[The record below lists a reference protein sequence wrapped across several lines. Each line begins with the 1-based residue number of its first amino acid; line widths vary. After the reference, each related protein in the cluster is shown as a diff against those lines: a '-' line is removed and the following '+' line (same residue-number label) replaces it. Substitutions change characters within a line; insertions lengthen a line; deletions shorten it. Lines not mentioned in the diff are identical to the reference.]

1 MNRWIW
7 IGLGAL
13 SLGLTLFGLL
23 RPRAEQG
30 LAVTVVRAERGE
42 FVREVRATGTVE
54 ARVYTLTF
62 PRPGRVA
69 EVQVREGQT
78 VQAGQV
84 LAVLE
89 TANEQAQLRSVLEA
103 LLALRTRAQAAE
115 ADYQS
120 NRTRLQNQLAEV
132 RRNLRISQEL
142 LRVGGVARSEVE
154 RLERQV
160 GDLEAQLASLTQ
172 ARTSTQRDLGA
183 QLQARQTEL
192 AALERTIALSSLR
205 APVKGIVS
213 SVGYLVGVETT
224 APSGG
229 VSPSAPSI
237 RLVEAGSL
245 RVQARLSEADVP
257 WVRPGQPVRLE
268 LDAAP
273 GQPLEGKVD
282 RLGVQAEVAGTGGSA
297 VLPVFIRLMD
307 AKAEVLARPGLT
319 ATARITTLRLPS
331 ALKVPLET
339 LGEEQSKNYVWLVDE
354 TTRTVRKQPVT
365 VLARNLTQAAVEGI
379 PDQSLL
385 ISLPPEALK
394 EGGKVSYR
402 LPQKEG
408 SRP

>member
-1 MNRWIW
+1 MKRWIW
-7 IGLGAL
+7 IGLVAL

-30 LAVTVVRAERGE
+30 LAVTVARAERGE

-69 EVQVREGQT
+69 EVRVKEGQT
-78 VQAGQV
+78 VQVGQV

-89 TANEQAQLRSVLEA
+89 TTSEQAQLRSAREA
-103 LLALRTRAQAAE
+103 LRALQTRAQAAE

-120 NRTRLQNQLAEV
+120 NRTRLQNQLVEV
-132 RRNLRISQEL
+132 RRNLRIAEEL
-142 LRVGGVARSEVE
+142 LRVGGVARSEAE

-160 GDLEAQLASLTQ
+160 ADLLAQLVSLNQ
-172 ARTSTQRDLGA
+172 ARTSAQRDLQA
-183 QLQARQTEL
+183 QLQARQTDL
-192 AALERTIALSSLR
+192 ATLERTIAQSSLR
-205 APVKGIVS
+205 APVAGTIS

-224 APSGG
+224 APSTGATL
-229 VSPSAPSI
+229 SAPSI

-273 GQPLEGKVD
+273 GQPLVGKVD

-297 VLPVFIRLMD
+297 VLPVFIRFLD
-307 AKAEVLARPGLT
+307 EKAEALARPGLT
-319 ATARITTLRLPS
+319 VTARITTLRLPS

-339 LGEEQSKNYVWLVDE
+339 LAEEGGKNYVWVVDAA
-354 TTRTVRKQPVT
+354 TRTARKQPLT

-385 ISLPPEALK
+385 VSLPPEALK
-394 EGGKVSYR
+394 EGAKVSYR
-402 LPQKEG
+402 LPGPEA
-408 SRP
+408 RP

>member
-1 MNRWIW
+1 MKRWIW
-7 IGLGAL
+7 IGLVAL

-30 LAVTVVRAERGE
+30 LAVTVARAERGE

-69 EVQVREGQT
+69 EVRVKEGQT
-78 VQAGQV
+78 VQVGQV

-89 TANEQAQLRSVLEA
+89 TTNEQAQLRSVREA
-103 LLALRTRAQAAE
+103 LGALQTRAQAAE

-132 RRNLRISQEL
+132 RRNLRIAEEL
-142 LRVGGVARSEVE
+142 LRVGGVARGEVE
-154 RLERQV
+154 RLQRQV
-160 GDLEAQLASLTQ
+160 ADLEAQLASLNQ
-172 ARTSTQRDLGA
+172 ARTSTQRDFQA

-192 AALERTIALSSLR
+192 AALERTIAQSSLR
-205 APVKGIVS
+205 APVNGTVS

-224 APSGG
+224 AQSAGAAQG
-229 VSPSAPSI
+229 APSI

-273 GQPLEGKVD
+273 GQPLVGKVD

-297 VLPVFIRLMD
+297 VLPVFIRFLD
-307 AKAEVLARPGLT
+307 EKAESLARPGLT

-339 LGEEQSKNYVWLVDE
+339 LVEEGGQTSLWVVDSA
-354 TTRTVRKQPVT
+354 TRTVRKQPVK

-379 PDQSLL
+379 PDQS
-385 ISLPPEALK
+385 IVVSLPPEALK
-394 EGGKVSYR
+394 EGARVSYR
-402 LPQKEG
+402 LSGPEA
-408 SRP
+408 RP

>member
-1 MNRWIW
+1 MKRWIW
-7 IGLGAL
+7 IGLVAL

-30 LAVTVVRAERGE
+30 LAVTVARAEQGE
-42 FVREVRATGTVE
+42 FVREVRANGAVE

-69 EVQVREGQT
+69 EVRVKEGQT

-89 TANEQAQLRSVLEA
+89 TTSEQAQLRSVREA
-103 LLALRTRAQAAE
+103 ILALQTRAQAAL

-132 RRNLRISQEL
+132 RRNLRIAEEL

-154 RLERQV
+154 RLERQEA
-160 GDLEAQLASLTQ
+160 DLLAQLASLDQ
-172 ARTSTQRDLGA
+172 AHTSTQRDLRA

-192 AALERTIALSSLR
+192 ATLERTLAQSSLR
-205 APVKGIVS
+205 APVAGTIS

-224 APSGG
+224 APSTGATL
-229 VSPSAPSI
+229 STPSI

-273 GQPLEGKVD
+273 GQPLVGKVD
-282 RLGVQAEVAGTGGSA
+282 RLGVQAEVAGSGGSA
-297 VLPVFIRLMD
+297 VLPVFIRFLD
-307 AKAEVLARPGLT
+307 EKAEALARPGLT
-319 ATARITTLRLPS
+319 VTARITTLRLPS

-339 LGEEQSKNYVWLVDE
+339 LVEDGGKTFVWQVDE
-354 TTRTVRKQPVT
+354 TTRTVRKQPIV
-365 VLARNLTQAAVEGI
+365 VRARNLTHAAVEGLAPGSI
-379 PDQSLL
+379 LV
-385 ISLPPEALK
+385 SLPPDTLK
-394 EGGKVSYR
+394 EGQKVSYR
-402 LPQKEG
+402 LPGQEA
-408 SRP
+408 RP

>member
-1 MNRWIW
+1 MKRWIW
-7 IGLGAL
+7 IGLVAL

-30 LAVTVVRAERGE
+30 LAVNVARAERGE

-69 EVQVREGQT
+69 EVRVKEGQT
-78 VQAGQV
+78 VQVGQV

-89 TANEQAQLRSVLEA
+89 TTNEQAQLRSVREA
-103 LLALRTRAQAAE
+103 LRALQTRAQAAE

-132 RRNLRISQEL
+132 RRNLRIAEEL
-142 LRVGGVARSEVE
+142 LRVGGVARGEVE

-160 GDLEAQLASLTQ
+160 ADLEAQLVSLNQT
-172 ARTSTQRDLGA
+172 RTSTQRDLQA

-192 AALERTIALSSLR
+192 ATLERTIAQSSLR
-205 APVKGIVS
+205 APVNGTVS

-224 APSGG
+224 AQSAGTALG
-229 VSPSAPSI
+229 APSI

-273 GQPLEGKVD
+273 GQPLVGKVD

-297 VLPVFIRLMD
+297 VLPVFIRFLD
-307 AKAEVLARPGLT
+307 EKAESLARPGLT
-319 ATARITTLRLPS
+319 ATARITTLRLPG

-339 LGEEQSKNYVWLVDE
+339 LVEEGGQTYLWLVDSAS
-354 TTRTVRKQPVT
+354 RTVRKQPVK
-365 VLARNLTQAAVEGI
+365 VLARNLTQAAVDGI
-379 PDQSLL
+379 PDQS
-385 ISLPPEALK
+385 IVVSLPPEALK
-394 EGGKVSYR
+394 EGTRVSYR
-402 LPQKEG
+402 LSGPEA
-408 SRP
+408 RP